1 MRRLIA
7 ACAVVACAGLAAAG
21 PASAAPT
28 WAPAAS
34 ATVHPG
40 VQTITNGG
48 QCTSNFVFYDAS
60 NNVFIGQAAHCAG
73 TDGNTATNG
82 CEAGSLPVGTSVDV
96 DGASQPGTIVYS
108 SWVTMQARGEA
119 DADTCQ
125 YNDLAIVKLNPADYG
140 KVNPSIPFWGGPTGL
155 TDTVAQGD
163 KVLSYGNSS
172 LRLGV
177 TQLSPKEGLS
187 LGQDSGG
194 WNHTVYTVT
203 PGIPGDSGSAFI
215 DRQGRAFGVLSTLQI
230 APLPAGNGVG
240 DLSRERAYMRSHGGP
255 DLTFAQGTEPFRG
268 PLLP

>member
-163 KVLSYGNSS
+163 KVLSYG
-172 LRLGV
+172 
-177 TQLSPKEGLS
+177 
-187 LGQDSGG
+187 
-194 WNHTVYTVT
+194 
-203 PGIPGDSGSAFI
+203 
-215 DRQGRAFGVLSTLQI
+215 
-230 APLPAGNGVG
+230 APPVRYV
-240 DLSRERAYMRSHGGP
+240 RELML
-255 DLTFAQGTEPFRG
+255 DEPIR
-268 PLLP
+268 

>member
-7 ACAVVACAGLAAAG
+7 VCAVVACAGLAAAG

-34 ATVHPG
+34 APVHPG

-48 QCTSNFVFYDAS
+48 QCTSNFVFYDAA
-60 NNVFIGQAAHCAG
+60 NNIYIGQAAHCAG

-82 CEAGSLPVGTSVDV
+82 CDAGTLPTGTPVDV
-96 DGASQPGTIVYS
+96 DGAGQPGTMVYS
-108 SWVTMQARGEA
+108 SWATMQANGET

-125 YNDLAIVKLNPADYG
+125 YNDLALVKLNPADYA
-140 KVNPSIPFWGGPTGL
+140 KVNPSIPFWGGPTGI

-172 LRLGV
+172 LRQGI
-177 TQLSPKEGLS
+177 TQLSPKQGLS

-203 PGIPGDSGSAFI
+203 PGIPGDSGSAFM
-215 DRQGRAFGVLSTLQI
+215 DAQGRAFGVLSTLQI

-240 DLSRERAYMRSHGGP
+240 DVSREIAYMKAHGGP
-255 DLTFAQGTEPFRG
+255 DVTLAAGTEPFRG
-268 PLLP
+268 PLI